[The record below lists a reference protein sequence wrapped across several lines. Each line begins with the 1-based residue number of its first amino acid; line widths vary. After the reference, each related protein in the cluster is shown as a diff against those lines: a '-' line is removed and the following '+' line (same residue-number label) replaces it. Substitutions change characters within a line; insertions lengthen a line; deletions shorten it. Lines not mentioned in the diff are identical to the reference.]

1 MKSSLSLTIAVFKSF
16 WVLDGNFASNVS
28 TTRRNKS
35 TFLKDEKRA
44 LFARMSSGF
53 KE

>member
-1 MKSSLSLTIAVFKSF
+1 MVRPYDVHCSNVLNRESSLSLPIAVFKSF

-35 TFLKDEKRA
+35 TF
-44 LFARMSSGF
+44 
-53 KE
+53 